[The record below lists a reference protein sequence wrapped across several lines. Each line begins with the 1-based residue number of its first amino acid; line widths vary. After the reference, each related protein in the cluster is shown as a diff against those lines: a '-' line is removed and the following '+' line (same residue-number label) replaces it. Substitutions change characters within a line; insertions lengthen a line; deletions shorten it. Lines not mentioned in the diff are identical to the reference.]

1 MSTHPT
7 TRRQFC
13 ACCAKSAAFLAAGSM
28 TACGGGPTSPSSNA
42 TPLAQVSATVAGR
55 LVSIPIAT
63 GSPLASTG
71 GMAITQ
77 TSIGNFLITR
87 TGTATVAVLTATCT
101 HEGCTV
107 TGSSMANF
115 VCPCHGS
122 AFSPSG
128 SVVAGP
134 ANRPLQQFNAQ
145 LTDGVVTFTA

>member
-1 MSTHPT
+1 MKTIPA
-7 TRRQFC
+7 TRREFC
-13 ACCAKSAAFLAAGSM
+13 ACCAKSAAFVAAGSM
-28 TACGGGPTSPSSNA
+28 AACGGGPTSPSSNA
-42 TPLAQVSATVAGR
+42 TPLAQVSATVSGR
-55 LVSIPIAT
+55 VVSVPIAV
-63 GSPLASTG
+63 GSPLAATG

-77 TSIGNFLITR
+77 TSIGNFLIAR
-87 TGTATVAVLTATCT
+87 TGTASITVLTATCT

-107 TGSSMANF
+107 IGSSMANF

-122 AFSPSG
+122 AFSTSG